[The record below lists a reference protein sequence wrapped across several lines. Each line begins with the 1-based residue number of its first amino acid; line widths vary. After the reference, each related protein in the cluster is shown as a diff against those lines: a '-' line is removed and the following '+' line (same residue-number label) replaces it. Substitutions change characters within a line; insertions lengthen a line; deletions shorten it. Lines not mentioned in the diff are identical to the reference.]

1 MSTLSGREM
10 TKPGREYRIT
20 LFAKKFKEG
29 DEFELNN
36 GKKVKLV
43 YDKEIER
50 KILRKQTL
58 DQLEFY
64 TTTGQKLK
72 LKDFK
77 KNKEFGGK
85 SESTT
90 RIEEGEIISL
100 RKQMNEIRKKTGK
113 AFVPIKIKNKLYE
126 VYEIEKTK
134 GTPKSD
140 FHFLD
145 ADGKSIV
152 WISHKDGDKPSD
164 FQQWGGI
171 SKVVPNTHSHKET
184 KKFIHDLSEKF
195 PKGLPKAANIIK
207 EINDKILKK
216 RAVYGD
222 EYKQGGSRFN
232 ENNVQLVLQGPV
244 KLVPQGNYYVL
255 KANHINSNGEEL
267 KGDYDPTF
275 TAQYRS
281 DRGAPVKNARASI
294 WPKAVEKR
302 KNTIKL
308 GKK

>member
-90 RIEEGEIISL
+90 RIEEGEI
-100 RKQMNEIRKKTGK
+100 
-113 AFVPIKIKNKLYE
+113 P
-126 VYEIEKTK
+126 
-134 GTPKSD
+134 
-140 FHFLD
+140 H
-145 ADGKSIV
+145 
-152 WISHKDGDKPSD
+152 
-164 FQQWGGI
+164 
-171 SKVVPNTHSHKET
+171 
-184 KKFIHDLSEKF
+184 
-195 PKGLPKAANIIK
+195 PKGNVATWIRS
-207 EINDKILKK
+207 ILFL
-216 RAVYGD
+216 VW
-222 EYKQGGSRFN
+222 
-232 ENNVQLVLQGPV
+232 LVLP
-244 KLVPQGNYYVL
+244 
-255 KANHINSNGEEL
+255 
-267 KGDYDPTF
+267 
-275 TAQYRS
+275 
-281 DRGAPVKNARASI
+281 
-294 WPKAVEKR
+294 
-302 KNTIKL
+302 L
-308 GKK
+308 GIYHNCTSRTHL